1 MKWAKRLG
9 SIGLVV
15 GFVGMLVLCLLD
27 PVLTEWVEKT
37 DREWFY
43 LSRHKR
49 PSSGFLALIA
59 GAAFGIV
66 FAIAGWIIDKLFS
79 TKNR

>member
-9 SIGLVV
+9 SIGLIA
-15 GFVGMLVLCLLD
+15 GFVGMLVLCLVD
-27 PVLTEWVEKT
+27 PGLNEWVDKI
-37 DREWFY
+37 DKDWFY
-43 LSRHKR
+43 LSRYKR
-49 PSSGFLALIA
+49 PTSGFLALIA
-59 GAAFGIV
+59 GAALGTL